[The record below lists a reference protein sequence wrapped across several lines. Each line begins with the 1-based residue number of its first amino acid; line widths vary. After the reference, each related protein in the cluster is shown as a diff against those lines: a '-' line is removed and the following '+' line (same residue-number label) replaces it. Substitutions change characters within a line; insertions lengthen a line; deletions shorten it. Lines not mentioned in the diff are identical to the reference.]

1 MSKVLQKFP
10 HMLQFAQQKL
20 PTWLIALTE
29 FYCFWKLV
37 TQLKSPLFSPVL
49 AAVYV
54 EVEGLH
60 ADKQTATQQR
70 STTARLHVQ

>member
-1 MSKVLQKFP
+1 MQKFP
-10 HMLQFAQQKL
+10 HMLQFAEQKL
-20 PTWLIALTE
+20 PTWLIAVTK

-37 TQLKSPLFSPVL
+37 TQLKLSLVSPVL

-60 ADKQTATQQR
+60 ADKQTATQRR
-70 STTARLHVQ
+70 STTVGLHVQ

>member
-1 MSKVLQKFP
+1 
-10 HMLQFAQQKL
+10 MLQFAQEKL
-20 PTWLIALTE
+20 PTWLIA
-29 FYCFWKLV
+29 V
-37 TQLKSPLFSPVL
+37 TVLFLEVSDSTKTSLFSPVL

-70 STTARLHVQ
+70 LTTVRLHVQ